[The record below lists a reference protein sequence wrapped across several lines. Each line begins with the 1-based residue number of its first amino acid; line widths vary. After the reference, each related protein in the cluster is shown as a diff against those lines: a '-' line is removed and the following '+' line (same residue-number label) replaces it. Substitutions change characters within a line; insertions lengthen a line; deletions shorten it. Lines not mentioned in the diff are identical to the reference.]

1 MLFIDR
7 MFRQHGVPLAIISD
21 RDPRFTGKFC
31 TSIFKVLGTRL
42 DMSTADHPQTDGK
55 TERVNRVIGNV
66 LRSVCA
72 ESRKTWSSMLPVN
85 EFALNNAVHVLTGF
99 TPFYVNSLKHTR
111 VPLTLPL
118 RGSGL
123 GGGESA
129 DSLLKLA
136 LPRCRNK

>member
-1 MLFIDR
+1 ML
-7 MFRQHGVPLAIISD
+7 S
-21 RDPRFTGKFC
+21 
-31 TSIFKVLGTRL
+31 
-42 DMSTADHPQTDGK
+42 
-55 TERVNRVIGNV
+55 VI
-66 LRSVCA
+66 
-72 ESRKTWSSMLPVN
+72 
-85 EFALNNAVHVLTGF
+85 EFALNNAVHALNGF
-99 TPFYVNSLKHTR
+99 TRFYVDSLTEAL